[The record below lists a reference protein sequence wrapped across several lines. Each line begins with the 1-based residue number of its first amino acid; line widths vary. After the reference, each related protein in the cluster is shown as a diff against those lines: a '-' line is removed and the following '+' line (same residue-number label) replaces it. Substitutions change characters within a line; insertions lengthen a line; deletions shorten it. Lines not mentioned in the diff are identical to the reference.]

1 MWRVYRPEMAHKF
14 TWSSSLLMETK
25 IVNGGGKSGIWSNQ
39 WTFSRYHWSLLGVHH
54 KEAQMKDEAAAHS
67 GGIEKAPSLARGA
80 LKPINVLAIAV
91 AAISPTTSV
100 FLVYGAG
107 LASAGTGVI
116 LAFVIG
122 GLIAIGMAMSYAE
135 VGSLF
140 PSAGGAYTIV
150 RKALGPVAG
159 GVTNILFLVLGI
171 VVTASIVVAAATF
184 LNSLVPALPVNWT
197 AFAMMA
203 IITML
208 SLERISPTSWV
219 TGAMLVLELAVI
231 TVFTFFAFAH
241 PALGGNPL
249 THPVMA
255 TGAKGAL
262 VSVGAGALMIA
273 VVPALFAYNGYDWPL
288 YFAEESTEAR
298 RKLPR
303 AVLLAAGIA
312 ILFELAAVVGATLA
326 IRNLGAV
333 SANAS
338 PLTLIA
344 EQVMG
349 ATGAK
354 ILLIGVIIAM
364 FDTGLAGNLAY
375 ARIYYASGRDGMWPG
390 PLNRFFSHVSPR
402 TQVPVYGFL
411 VLFVGNGI
419 LSIFTSLNN
428 LITFTGVVIV
438 VIYLLV
444 AISALVSRV
453 RFKEGERSFRMPVWP
468 VPPLLAIVG
477 VAIALSQQARS
488 DLIVTAIIL
497 LIAGGYYLARGRRI
511 RAGAV
516 DVALE
521 DMAAPEEA

>member
-1 MWRVYRPEMAHKF
+1 M
-14 TWSSSLLMETK
+14 SSDAPPA
-25 IVNGGGKSGIWSNQ
+25 GQGKESPPG
-39 WTFSRYHWSLLGVHH
+39 
-54 KEAQMKDEAAAHS
+54 
-67 GGIEKAPSLARGA
+67 LAKGA

-116 LAFVIG
+116 LAFIIG

-159 GVTNILFLVLGI
+159 GVTNVLFLVLGI
-171 VVTASIVVAAATF
+171 VVTASILVAAASY
-184 LNSLVPALPVNWT
+184 LNSLIPSLPVNWT
-197 AFAMMA
+197 ALGMMA
-203 IITML
+203 LVTLL

-231 TVFTFFAFAH
+231 AVFTVFAFAH
-241 PALGGNPL
+241 PALSGNPF
-249 THPVMA
+249 THPVVA
-255 TGAKGAL
+255 TGSKGAL
-262 VSVGAGALMIA
+262 VTVGAGALMVA

-288 YFAEESTEAR
+288 YFAEESTKAR
-298 RKLPR
+298 RSLPR

-312 ILFELAAVVGATLA
+312 IFFELAAVIGATFA
-326 IRNLGAV
+326 IHNLGAAA
-333 SANAS
+333 ANAS
-338 PLTLIA
+338 PLSLIA
-344 EQVMG
+344 QQVMG

-354 ILLIGVIIAM
+354 ILLVGVIIAM

-375 ARIYYASGRDGMWPG
+375 SRIYYASARDGMWPG
-390 PLNRFFSHVSPR
+390 PLNKFFAHVSPR
-402 TQVPVYGFL
+402 TKVPTYGFL

-444 AISALVSRV
+444 AVSALVSRA
-453 RFKEGERSFRMPVWP
+453 RAKDAERSYRMPIWP
-468 VPPLLAIVG
+468 LPPIIAIVG
-477 VAIALSQQARS
+477 VAIALSQQARR
-488 DLIVTAIIL
+488 DLIITGVIL
-497 LIAGGYYLARGRRI
+497 AVSAAYYALRR
-511 RAGAV
+511 RSAE
-516 DVALE
+516 AL
-521 DMAAPEEA
+521 APEAVPDIATTGEA